1 MRCLIDLDEQLDFG
15 PVKECAA
22 LAYNGVNA
30 ERETACEPA
39 EKKKIP
45 FIWVLSPRATDI
57 IDAIKKSI
65 FSLDVEEKI
74 FWWVENSRKYFITD
88 KGAVYSLC
96 VYKSDFKAEISE
108 EEREC
113 LLYEPYESLAQLEQ
127 TRIDYKERGKVFCCW
142 QVRRLDPESG
152 YLKLKVA
159 ERKVEHLKECKYKI
173 VKYFN
178 DVTCRYDYYV
188 KIKKDVLVSMVWRG
202 LTAVPVVPNRRNA
215 QEFEIFVDGEHRMF
229 ESKKDCYEKVF
240 QGLISFPSFK
250 RYIKKGEFDV
260 NGVHYEVK

>member
-1 MRCLIDLDEQLDFG
+1 MKCLIDLDEELGFSQ
-15 PVKECAA
+15 VKECAA
-22 LAYNGVNA
+22 LAYNSINTESNVIA
-30 ERETACEPA
+30 EPV

-45 FIWVLSPRATDI
+45 FIWVLSPRAADI

-88 KGAVYSLC
+88 KGAVYSVC
-96 VYKSDFKAEISE
+96 VYKSDFKAELSE
-108 EEREC
+108 EEMQC

-152 YLKLKVA
+152 YLNLKVA
-159 ERKVEHLKECKYKI
+159 EHKLEHLKEHKYNI

-178 DVTCRYDYYV
+178 DATCRYDYYV
-188 KIKKDVLVSMVWRG
+188 KIKKDTLVSMVWRG
-202 LTAVPVVPNRRNA
+202 LTHVPVVPNRRNA
-215 QEFEIFVDGEHRMF
+215 QEFEIFVDGEHHIF

-240 QGLISFPSFK
+240 QGVIGITTFK
-250 RYIKKGEFDV
+250 KYIKKGTFEI
-260 NGVHYEVK
+260 NGIHYKVK